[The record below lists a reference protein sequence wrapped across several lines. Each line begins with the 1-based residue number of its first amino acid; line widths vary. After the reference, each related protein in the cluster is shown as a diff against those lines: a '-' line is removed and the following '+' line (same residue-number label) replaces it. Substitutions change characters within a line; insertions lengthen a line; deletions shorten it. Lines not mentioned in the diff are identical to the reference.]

1 MATTRT
7 KRLLKSSD
15 VRDIFRAYM
24 SEGENEGKSYREISS
39 DISVASG
46 RYTTHTTVSRWM
58 HAEFPDV
65 ARTMSENRPYSYTPH
80 MECVA

>member
-1 MATTRT
+1 MSTTRT

-15 VRDIFRAYM
+15 VRAIFRAYM
-24 SEGENEGKSYREISS
+24 DAGKNEGKSYREISS
-39 DISVASG
+39 DISLAGG

-65 ARTMSENRPYSYTPH
+65 ASTMSENRPYTYTPQ